1 MGERAGHEG
10 THTLCTL
17 CVAGETHALCV
28 AVTPHT
34 ADGCRFHAFER
45 PPLTQQTLALDPASA
60 SAQHLDPADACT
72 QQVAAAVTP
81 HT

>member
-34 ADGCRFHAFER
+34 ADGCRCHAFER
-45 PPLTQQTLALDPASA
+45 PPLTQQTLAHSRWLPLSRHTHDA
-60 SAQHLDPADACT
+60 HADAHRVVCDT
-72 QQVAAAVTP
+72 
-81 HT
+81 